1 MNTLRLTALFCLLLL
16 IPRCPAQLPVAGS
29 APPVKGTFYVTV
41 DDECTIF
48 VNGQKIYHAKVGES
62 RSPETELK
70 VGDHLVVQLLN
81 KTDGRHF
88 LMVFASSD
96 GHTIF
101 SFKHHQF
108 KIIPDID
115 ATDFKP
121 DQFASWPMAKEEKQ
135 KKAKKLPIQNFS
147 EFIWGDLDKCII
159 ATAVSPEMI
168 YQKP

>member
-1 MNTLRLTALFCLLLL
+1 MNALKFAALLLL
-16 IPRCPAQLPVAGS
+16 LFTLPCRSQLPVSGS
-29 APPVKGTFYVTV
+29 APPIKGTFYVTV

-48 VNGQKIYHAKVGES
+48 VNGKEVYHAKIGES

-88 LMVFASSD
+88 LFCFVSAD
-96 GHTIF
+96 GKTIF
-101 SFKHHQF
+101 NFKHHQF
-108 KIIPDID
+108 KIVPDID
-115 ATDFKP
+115 VTDFKP
-121 DQFASWPMAKEEKQ
+121 EQFSSWPTAKEEKQ

-159 ATAVSPEMI
+159 ATAISPEMI